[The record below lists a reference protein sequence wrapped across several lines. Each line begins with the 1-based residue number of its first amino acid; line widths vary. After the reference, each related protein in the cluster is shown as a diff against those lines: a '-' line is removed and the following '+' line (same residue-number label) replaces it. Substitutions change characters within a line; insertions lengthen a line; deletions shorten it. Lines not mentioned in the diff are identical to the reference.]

1 MRRALAAAALAA
13 LLVPLAACSSQ
24 QAAEN
29 MVNDALGGSA
39 SVDMGEDGEVRVDT
53 SDGSYEI
60 GTGEFPEGWPA
71 DLSLI
76 PGFTLAS
83 AASTPE
89 GLTAQMIAEGDQ
101 AAAVDAYAKDLQA
114 NQGWSVDPSVPPGGV
129 NGMWALTKE
138 GKVVTM
144 FSAASG
150 GQTIV
155 IFSVTDR

>member
-1 MRRALAAAALAA
+1 
-13 LLVPLAACSSQ
+13 
-24 QAAEN
+24 
-29 MVNDALGGSA
+29 
-39 SVDMGEDGEVRVDT
+39 
-53 SDGSYEI
+53 
-60 GTGEFPEGWPA
+60 
-71 DLSLI
+71 
-76 PGFTLAS
+76 
-83 AASTPE
+83 
-89 GLTAQMIAEGDQ
+89 MIAEGDQ